1 MSKIKFIIIFII
13 LIYSESFSQADSNK
27 YFIKIDSIKLNT
39 TKINH
44 NDYLILI
51 STKDSLSIYYSLASP
66 QNSPK
71 EDFYYKIILTNG
83 FDSAIHTTGFNSL
96 NYKAL
101 QMGKYILDIS
111 AFALKGNWKTPPL
124 TLKIVSD
131 DSLAKLA
138 QQAKIE
144 EQNLLKN
151 QKTNTLITS
160 QENKRA
166 IAIPKYLIYIGIL
179 VIVVFLGI
187 IFAFIFKNKSKTF
200 KKNNKEGFSMEQKET
215 IKTDEGINKI
225 FEENKKLKAEIDELH
240 SQMDIANIR
249 VTQLSTQN
257 KELESKI
264 EALLKTKDS
273 LEELNQQ
280 KDELF
285 GVIIHDIK
293 NPAAIIKN
301 LVDLLRSYDLTA
313 NEQMEVIQDI
323 AETSQ
328 KILDL
333 SMEVTLVLSIESGK
347 MALNFETNQIKD
359 LIENV
364 VSKNQV
370 MAKKKN
376 IKLFTELPDNLPE
389 VEMDYRKISEAL
401 ENLISNAL
409 KFTEEE
415 GTVRVRAFKEGGNI
429 NIEVSDNGLGLS
441 EEDVEKAF
449 RWGQR
454 LSAQPTAGEPSSG
467 LGLWIVKKIIDSHNG
482 RVWIKSALGK
492 GSTFAFS
499 FPIKRKE

>member
-1 MSKIKFIIIFII
+1 MHKFKYFIIIIF
-13 LIYSESFSQADSNK
+13 LIYSKSFSQIDSNK
-27 YFIKIDSIKLNT
+27 YFIKIDSINLNNT
-39 TKINH
+39 RL
-44 NDYLILI
+44 NDNEYLILI
-51 STKDSLSIYYSLASP
+51 STKDSLSIHYSLVSP

-71 EDFYYKIILTNG
+71 EDFYYKIVLTNG

-101 QMGKYILDIS
+101 QRGKYILDIS
-111 AFALKGNWKTPPL
+111 AFALKGNWRTQPL
-124 TLKIVSD
+124 TLKIVAD

-138 QQAKIE
+138 QQAKIA

-151 QKTNTLITS
+151 KNINTQITY

-166 IAIPKYLIYIGIL
+166 ITIPKYLIYIGIL
-179 VIVVFLGI
+179 VIVIFLGI
-187 IFAFIFKNKSKTF
+187 IFAFILKNKSKSH
-200 KKNNKEGFSMEQKET
+200 KENNKEGFLMGQEET
-215 IKTDEGINKI
+215 AKVDKSNTKVL
-225 FEENKKLKAEIDELH
+225 EENQKLKAEIDELRG
-240 SQMDIANIR
+240 QIETANIR
-249 VTQLSTQN
+249 ATQLSAQN

-264 EALLKTKDS
+264 DALLKTKDS

-285 GVIIHDIK
+285 ALIIHDIK

-313 NEQMEVIQDI
+313 NEQMEIIQDI

-347 MALNFETNQIKD
+347 MALNFETNPIKD
-359 LIENV
+359 LIEDV

-370 MAKKKN
+370 MARKKN
-376 IKLFTELPDNLPE
+376 IKLFTELPTNLPE
-389 VEMDYRKISEAL
+389 VEMDYRRISEAL
-401 ENLISNAL
+401 ENLISNAI
-409 KFTEEE
+409 KFTEEN
-415 GTVRVRAFKEGGNI
+415 GAVRVRAFKEGNNI
-429 NIEVSDNGLGLS
+429 TVEVSDNGLGLS

-449 RWGQR
+449 RWGQK
-454 LSAQPTAGEPSSG
+454 LSSQPTGGEPSSG

-499 FPIKRKE
+499 FPIKREE